1 MQATSSNK
9 AKIAK
14 RVIEVLDFFDHDHPT
29 ATVMD
34 IVRRYD
40 RPQSSTSELL
50 SSLVDLG
57 LLYKDMST
65 RSYTLTPRAAMLGSF
80 TQPEFVRDGR
90 LTGLVDKLAAQTS
103 LSVGVFGLVGL
114 ETQIFC
120 WHNGEPP
127 LRATT
132 SKGIYGGMQERLC
145 DSAAGQLLLSTIERR
160 RREGMLRRMNAEA
173 QPERQ
178 FSFPEMAARVDAAG
192 DAGQI
197 VGQMGF
203 GSIADVC
210 AVLIPDETLDRP
222 MALGIVYEP
231 TAQHDPEALI
241 ALLRDALAVCT
252 AQPELAE
259 VPEGPASPASNVYP
273 FSTAA

>member
-1 MQATSSNK
+1 MQTGSNK

-14 RVIEVLDFFDHDHPT
+14 RVIEVLDFFDHEHPT

-57 LLYKDMST
+57 LLYKNLAT
-65 RSYTLTPRAAMLGSF
+65 RSYMLTPRAAMLGSL

-90 LTGLVDKLAAQTS
+90 LVGLVEKIAVQTHF
-103 LSVGVFGLVGL
+103 SVGVFGMVGL
-114 ETQIFC
+114 ETQIFS

-127 LRATT
+127 LKAATE
-132 SKGIYGGMQERLC
+132 KGIYGGMQERMS
-145 DSAAGQLLLSTIERR
+145 DSAVGQLLLSKVNRQ

-173 QPERQ
+173 SPERK
-178 FSFPEMAARVDAAG
+178 FSFPEMAERVQQACDT
-192 DAGQI
+192 GQI
-197 VGQMGF
+197 VGRMGF

-210 AVLIPDETLDRP
+210 AVLIPDRTLERP

-231 TAQHDPEALI
+231 QADVDPEALLE
-241 ALLRDALAVCT
+241 LLRDAVSVCT
-252 AQPELAE
+252 EQPEPVANSVHPL
-259 VPEGPASPASNVYP
+259 SK
-273 FSTAA
+273 AA

>member
-1 MQATSSNK
+1 MQTSSNK

-65 RSYTLTPRAAMLGSF
+65 RSYTLTPRAAMLGSL

-90 LTGLVDKLAAQTS
+90 LSGLVDKLSAQTH
-103 LSVGVFGLVGL
+103 LSVGVFGMVGL
-114 ETQIFC
+114 ETQIFT

-127 LRATT
+127 LKATT
-132 SKGIYGGMQERLC
+132 AKGIYGGMQERMS
-145 DSAAGQLLLSTIERR
+145 DSAVGQLLLSTVDKQ

-173 QPERQ
+173 QEGRQ
-178 FSFPEMAARVDAAG
+178 FSFPEMAERVERAG
-192 DAGQI
+192 DRGEI

-210 AVLIPDETLDRP
+210 AVLIPDVTLERP
-222 MALGIVYEP
+222 MALAIVYEP
-231 TAQHDPEALI
+231 KEENDPEALL
-241 ALLRDALAVCT
+241 AMLREAVAVC
-252 AQPELAE
+252 ADQPEPAE
-259 VPEGPASPASNVYP
+259 NVLYP
-273 FSTAA
+273 FPTAA

>member
-1 MQATSSNK
+1 MQANSSNK

-57 LLYKDMST
+57 LLYKDMAT

-80 TQPEFVRDGR
+80 TQPHFVRDGR
-90 LTGLVDKLAAQTS
+90 LTGLVEKLAARTH
-103 LSVGVFGLVGL
+103 LSVGVFGMVGL
-114 ETQIFC
+114 ETQVFS

-127 LRATT
+127 LKATT
-132 SKGIYGGMQERLC
+132 SKGIYGGMQERMC
-145 DSAAGQLLLSTIERR
+145 DSAVGQLLLSTVERR

-173 QPERQ
+173 AEDRQ
-178 FSFPEMAARVDAAG
+178 FAFPEMADRVQQAG
-192 DAGQI
+192 DRGEI

-210 AVLIPDETLDRP
+210 AVLIPDVSLERP

-231 TAQHDPEALI
+231 TADNDPAELL
-241 ALLRDALAVCT
+241 ALLRDAVAIC
-252 AQPELAE
+252 ADKPEQPL
-259 VPEGPASPASNVYP
+259 ASNVYQ

>member
-1 MQATSSNK
+1 MQAHSSNK

-14 RVIEVLDFFDHDHPT
+14 RVIEVLDFFDHDHRT

-65 RSYTLTPRAAMLGSF
+65 RSYTLTPRAAMMGSL

-90 LTGLVDKLAAQTS
+90 LTGLVDRLAAQTS

-120 WHNGEPP
+120 WHNGQPP

-145 DSAAGQLLLSTIERR
+145 DSAAGQLLLSTVERR
-160 RREGMLRRMNAEA
+160 RREGMLRRLNAEA
-173 QPERQ
+173 QSERQ
-178 FSFPEMAARVDAAG
+178 FAFAEMAARVEAAG
-192 DAGQI
+192 ETGE
-197 VGQMGF
+197 VTGPMGF

-210 AVLIPDETLDRP
+210 AVLIPDETLERP

-231 TAQHDPEALI
+231 GAQNDPETLI
-241 ALLRDALAVCT
+241 AMLREAVAICT
-252 AQPELAE
+252 DQPE
-259 VPEGPASPASNVYP
+259 PEQSPEPITNNVYP
-273 FSTAA
+273 FTTAA

>member
-1 MQATSSNK
+1 MQANSSNK

-57 LLYKDMST
+57 LLYKDMAS
-65 RSYTLTPRAAMLGSF
+65 RSYTLTPRAALLGSQ
-80 TQPEFVRDGR
+80 TQPEIIRDGR
-90 LTGLVDKLAAQTS
+90 LTGLVEAIATRTH
-103 LSVGVFGLVGL
+103 LSVGVFGMVGL
-114 ETQIFC
+114 EAQIFN
-120 WHNGEPP
+120 WQNGEPP
-127 LRATT
+127 LKATT
-132 SKGIYGGMQERLC
+132 AQGIYGGMQDRM
-145 DSAAGQLLLSTIERR
+145 SNTAVGQLLLSTLDKQ

-173 QPERQ
+173 DPERQ
-178 FSFPEMAARVDAAG
+178 FNFSKMVEQVQKAG
-192 DAGQI
+192 DRGQI
-197 VGQMGF
+197 VGRMGF

-210 AVLIPDETLDRP
+210 AVLIPDVTLERP

-231 TAQHDPEALI
+231 NSQNEPEAL
-241 ALLRDALAVCT
+241 LEMLRDAVSIC
-252 AQPELAE
+252 AE
-259 VPEGPASPASNVYP
+259 RPQASENEFYP
-273 FSTAA
+273 FLRAA

>member
-1 MQATSSNK
+1 MQTSSNK

-14 RVIEVLDFFDHDHPT
+14 RVVEVLDFFDHDHPT

-50 SSLVDLG
+50 SSLVELG
-57 LLYKDMST
+57 LLYKDRTT
-65 RSYTLTPRAAMLGSF
+65 RSYTLTPRAALLGSF
-80 TQPEFVRDGR
+80 TQPDFVRDGR
-90 LTGLVDKLAAQTS
+90 LTNLVDSLAMKTD
-103 LSVGVFGLVGL
+103 LSVGVFGMVGL

-127 LRATT
+127 LKASTA
-132 SKGIYGGMQERLC
+132 KGIYGGMQERLSQ
-145 DSAAGQLLLSTIERR
+145 SAVGQLLLSTVEKQ

-173 QPERQ
+173 ESAQQ
-178 FSFPEMAARVDAAG
+178 FNFTEMAEAVTKAG
-192 DAGQI
+192 ETGE
-197 VGQMGF
+197 VTGQMGF
-203 GSIADVC
+203 GSIADMC

-231 TAQHDPEALI
+231 GEKNKAEDLLAMLREAVQ
-241 ALLRDALAVCT
+241 VC
-252 AQPELAE
+252 AKDGRQMD
-259 VPEGPASPASNVYP
+259 NVHP
-273 FSTAA
+273 LSHAA

>member
-1 MQATSSNK
+1 MQTNSSNK

-57 LLYKDMST
+57 LLYKDMAT
-65 RSYTLTPRAAMLGSF
+65 RSYTLTPRAAMLGSQ
-80 TQPEFVRDGR
+80 TQPEFIRDGR
-90 LTGLVDKLAAQTS
+90 LTGLVESIAAQTH
-103 LSVGVFGLVGL
+103 LSVGVFGMVGL
-114 ETQIFC
+114 EAQIFS

-127 LRATT
+127 LKATT
-132 SKGIYGGMQERLC
+132 DKGIYGGMQERMC
-145 DSAAGQLLLSTIERR
+145 DSAVGQLLLSTVDRQ

-173 QPERQ
+173 HLDRQ
-178 FSFPEMAARVDAAG
+178 FSFAEMAERVRLAG
-192 DAGQI
+192 DSGQI
-197 VGQMGF
+197 VGTMGF

-210 AVLIPDETLDRP
+210 AVLIPDVALERP

-231 TAQHDPEALI
+231 NAENDPEELL
-241 ALLRDALAVCT
+241 ALLRDAVSICAEQPDT
-252 AQPELAE
+252 AETD
-259 VPEGPASPASNVYP
+259 VYAY
-273 FSTAA
+273 SKAA

>member
-1 MQATSSNK
+1 MQANGSNK

-57 LLYKDMST
+57 LLYKDMAT
-65 RSYTLTPRAAMLGSF
+65 RSYTLTPRAAMLGSQ

-90 LTGLVDKLAAQTS
+90 LSGLVEKIAEQTH
-103 LSVGVFGLVGL
+103 LSVGVFGMVGL

-127 LRATT
+127 LKATT
-132 SKGIYGGMQERLC
+132 AKGIYGGMQDRMTNT
-145 DSAAGQLLLSTIERR
+145 AVGQLLLSTVDRQ

-173 QPERQ
+173 EADRQ
-178 FSFPEMAARVDAAG
+178 FCFTEMAERVLTAG
-192 DAGQI
+192 DQGYL
-197 VGQMGF
+197 VGRMGF

-210 AVLIPDETLDRP
+210 AVLIPDVTLERP

-231 TAQHDPEALI
+231 DANNDPEALLEI
-241 ALLRDALAVCT
+241 LRDAVSVCVEKPQ
-252 AQPELAE
+252 AQ
-259 VPEGPASPASNVYP
+259 ASDAYP
-273 FSTAA
+273 LSIAA

>member
-1 MQATSSNK
+1 MEATGSNK

-57 LLYKDMST
+57 LLYKDMAT
-65 RSYTLTPRAAMLGSF
+65 RSYTLTPRAAMLGSQA
-80 TQPEFVRDGR
+80 QPDIIRDGR
-90 LTGLVDKLAAQTS
+90 LTALVERIAGQTHLA
-103 LSVGVFGLVGL
+103 VGIFGMVGL
-114 ETQIFC
+114 ETQIFS

-127 LRATT
+127 LKGTT
-132 SKGIYGGMQERLC
+132 AKGIYGGMQERMC
-145 DSAAGQLLLSTIERR
+145 DSAVGQLLLSTVDRS

-173 QPERQ
+173 APERQ
-178 FSFPEMAARVDAAG
+178 FAFAEMAELVRLAG
-192 DAGQI
+192 DKGQI
-197 VGQMGF
+197 VGRLGF

-210 AVLIPDETLDRP
+210 AVLVPDVTLERP
-222 MALGIVYEP
+222 MAVAIAYEP
-231 TAQHDPEALI
+231 NGQNDPEAML
-241 ALLRDALAVCT
+241 ALLREAVSDC
-252 AQPELAE
+252 AVKQP
-259 VPEGPASPASNVYP
+259 SPRQSEYP
-273 FSTAA
+273 LLVAA

>member
-1 MQATSSNK
+1 MQTNSSNK

-57 LLYKDMST
+57 LLYKDMAT
-65 RSYTLTPRAAMLGSF
+65 RSYTLTPRAALLGSQ
-80 TQPEFVRDGR
+80 TQPDIIRDGR
-90 LTGLVDKLAAQTS
+90 LTNLVHKIAAQTH
-103 LSVGVFGLVGL
+103 LSVGVFGMVGL
-114 ETQIFC
+114 EAQIFT

-127 LRATT
+127 LKAST
-132 SKGIYGGMQERLC
+132 SKGIYGGMQERMS
-145 DSAAGQLLLSTIERR
+145 DTAVGQLLLSTVDKQ

-173 QPERQ
+173 APENQ
-178 FSFPEMAARVDAAG
+178 FCFSEMAERVNRAG
-192 DAGQI
+192 DRGQI
-197 VGQMGF
+197 VGRMGF

-210 AVLIPDETLDRP
+210 AVLIPDVTLERP

-231 TAQHDPEALI
+231 GASVDSENL
-241 ALLRDALAVCT
+241 LEMLRDAVSVC
-252 AQPELAE
+252 AERPQRSEEQP
-259 VPEGPASPASNVYP
+259 YP
-273 FSTAA
+273 FSRAA

>member
-1 MQATSSNK
+1 MQANTSNK

-14 RVIEVLDFFDHDHPT
+14 RVIEVLDFFDYDHPT

-57 LLYKDMST
+57 LLYKNMAT
-65 RSYTLTPRAAMLGSF
+65 RSYTLTPRAAMLGST
-80 TQPEFVRDGR
+80 TQPEIVRDGR
-90 LTGLVDKLAAQTS
+90 LVRLVESIAAQTH
-103 LSVGVFGLVGL
+103 LSVGVFGMVGL
-114 ETQIFC
+114 ETQIFS

-127 LRATT
+127 LNST
-132 SKGIYGGMQERLC
+132 SPKGIFGGMQERMS
-145 DSAAGQLLLSTIERR
+145 DSAVGQLLLSTIDRQ

-173 QPERQ
+173 NPKQQ
-178 FSFPEMAARVDAAG
+178 FAFPELAERVRLAG
-192 DAGQI
+192 DKGQI
-197 VGQMGF
+197 VGRMGF

-210 AVLIPDETLDRP
+210 AVLIPDVTLERP

-231 TAQHDPEALI
+231 EANTDPEALL
-241 ALLRDALAVCT
+241 ALLRDAVSDCT
-252 AQPELAE
+252 EHEQDFQRADYSLLE
-259 VPEGPASPASNVYP
+259 
-273 FSTAA
+273 AA